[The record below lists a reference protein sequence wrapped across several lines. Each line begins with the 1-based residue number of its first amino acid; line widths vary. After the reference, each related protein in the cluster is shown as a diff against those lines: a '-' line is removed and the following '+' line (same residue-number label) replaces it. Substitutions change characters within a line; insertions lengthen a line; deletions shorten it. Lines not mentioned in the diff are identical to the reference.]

1 VVSGIAG
8 TARERSVRLPQRGGR
23 QTRTAAASIA
33 ATKGHACHTMLAN
46 SPFGRMT
53 ARRAFNPLSG
63 FVVLNRRRLVKD
75 IVWGRV
81 LSVGVDEIDEDHRKL
96 VNIFNI
102 LKHSVMER
110 ESPDYLAA
118 VLEELLNCTVW
129 HFSHEERLMLK
140 YRYEGIDEHK
150 ADHQELIRSAKEL
163 QQELLQADKPLA
175 DEHIEFLERWLTEHI
190 LTADMRLGSYLSQM
204 M

>member
-1 VVSGIAG
+1 
-8 TARERSVRLPQRGGR
+8 
-23 QTRTAAASIA
+23 
-33 ATKGHACHTMLAN
+33 M
-46 SPFGRMT
+46 
-53 ARRAFNPLSG
+53 
-63 FVVLNRRRLVKD
+63 KD

-150 ADHQELIRSAKEL
+150 ADHQELIKSAKEL
-163 QQELLQADKPLA
+163 QREILQADKPLA